1 MTRTTLL
8 VSAAVT
14 ASALALTACAGGGDD
29 TATATDPAGTS
40 ADASAESGTNAPPEP
55 GADAPADEG
64 ERSAADVMF
73 VRMMIPHHEQA
84 IEMSDIILAKS
95 DIPADITALAEKIKA
110 EQAPEIDQMTA
121 WLDQWGQP
129 PGPRDG
135 HRGHG
140 GGGMPV
146 MGNDMSM
153 MDGMLSADELQQ
165 LFDAEGTDAAQLYL
179 EQMIAHHEG
188 AIDMA
193 QGEVSDGTYQ
203 PTVDL
208 ARSIIDTQQ
217 QEIARMREMLAAI

>member
-1 MTRTTLL
+1 MKSHILL
-8 VSAAVT
+8 VAL
-14 ASALALTACAGGGDD
+14 LALTACAGGGVGGD
-29 TATATDPAGTS
+29 TASAPASTS

-84 IEMSDIILAKS
+84 IEMSDIMLAKP
-95 DIPADITALAEKIKA
+95 DVPADVTALAEEIKA
-110 EQAPEIDQMTA
+110 GQNPEIDQMEA

-140 GGGMPV
+140 GGGM
-146 MGNDMSM
+146 
-153 MDGMLSADELQQ
+153 LSADELQQ
-165 LFDAEGTDAAQLYL
+165 LFDAEGTDAARLYL
-179 EQMIAHHEG
+179 EQMIAQHEG

-217 QEIARMREMLAAI
+217 QEIARMREMLAAM